1 MQRPAPL
8 RAPPA
13 LAGLLLAAALAAVLA
28 LPRPAL
34 ADGPGRIAGELPRSG
49 VALVSWSGGP
59 VEGVA
64 HAAAAAGGC
73 ALGSVRANGPGGLVG
88 YDFGAPPGANRAFLD
103 RYAAGEL
110 PAGAPLLLV
119 CAEPPVPAALRYDR
133 RDTTGGATAAGSYA
147 FLWDAS
153 DLTSGLSAGWAWVQG
168 EAEGLLVHLT
178 DAGGVSRS
186 GFYGGVRAGDAFT
199 VWYAEGCWGHYEVA
213 GVLADPPATAP
224 RKRFAIEGVSY
235 EFGACRDAAGEFRV
249 GAGAGVEFRWGPPPP
264 HRVGADGIAVMRGGQ
279 PAEGG
284 RAYRVSSTLVID
296 VPAGM
301 RLIYTGSA
309 RDNTGTL
316 AIGLKDEESGSW
328 LALDPWI
335 GFELGRTI
343 IASGASG
350 SSRDVGALFDA
361 IVASSR
367 TAP

>member
-1 MQRPAPL
+1 M
-8 RAPPA
+8 
-13 LAGLLLAAALAAVLA
+13 
-28 LPRPAL
+28 
-34 ADGPGRIAGELPRSG
+34 
-49 VALVSWSGGP
+49 
-59 VEGVA
+59 
-64 HAAAAAGGC
+64 
-73 ALGSVRANGPGGLVG
+73 
-88 YDFGAPPGANRAFLD
+88 
-103 RYAAGEL
+103 
-110 PAGAPLLLV
+110 
-119 CAEPPVPAALRYDR
+119 
-133 RDTTGGATAAGSYA
+133 
-147 FLWDAS
+147 
-153 DLTSGLSAGWAWVQG
+153 QG
-168 EAEGLLVHLT
+168 EAKGLLVHLT

-213 GVLADPPATAP
+213 GVLADPPAVP

-316 AIGLKDEESGSW
+316 ALGLKDEESGSW